1 MTRTSPLAPYRW
13 VLLGVVVLLAVVA
26 FLFLRGPG
34 FWQRRYYPLEHREAL
49 RAASDKHHVNPY
61 LIAAVINAE
70 SGWDAS
76 TRSHVGAVGL
86 MQVMPRTARDL
97 ARKHIV
103 NAEKYPPSELSDPSV
118 NIEYGTAY
126 LRVLIGRY
134 HEKEAALAA
143 YNAGLANA
151 DRWVAQGGNI
161 RNAIDFPQTRH
172 FVLQVSRGKDRYE
185 ALYPHAFEGWSGK

>member
-13 VLLGVVVLLAVVA
+13 ALLGVVVLLAGVA
-26 FLFLRGPG
+26 FLFLRGPE
-34 FWQRRYYPLEHREAL
+34 FWQRRYYPLQHREIV
-49 RAASDKHHVNPY
+49 AAAAARHRINPY

-70 SGWDAS
+70 SGWDAT
-76 TRSHVGAVGL
+76 TRSRVGAVGL

-103 NAEKYPPSELSDPSV
+103 DAEKYPPSELSDPSV

-134 HEKEAALAA
+134 HEIETALAA

-151 DRWVAQGGNI
+151 DRWVRQGGNI
-161 RNAIDFPQTRH
+161 RDAIDFPETRH

-185 ALYPHAFEGWSGK
+185 ALYPRAFERWSGK

>member
-1 MTRTSPLAPYRW
+1 M
-13 VLLGVVVLLAVVA
+13 VVLLAVVA

-34 FWQRRYYPLEHREAL
+34 FWQRRYYPLHHREVLA
-49 RAASDKHHVNPY
+49 AASARHHVNPY

-76 TRSHVGAVGL
+76 TRSRVGAVGL

-97 ARKHIV
+97 ARKRIV
-103 NAEKYPPSELSDPSV
+103 DAEKYPPSELSDPSV